1 MEKKLV
7 ETLSGLFGDRVWPDI
22 APMDTEK
29 PFCIWQQVGG
39 SAVNYLEA
47 VAADRKNARIQIT
60 VWAETREE
68 AMSLIRQVENLLVAE
83 PICATVIL
91 AAQSTYDNDT
101 GLRGAMQDF
110 SIWV

>member
-7 ETLSGLFGDRVWPDI
+7 DTLSCLFGNRVWPDI
-22 APMDTEK
+22 APIDTEK

-39 SAVNYLEA
+39 NAVKG
-47 VAADRKNARIQIT
+47 VASERKIGRIQIT

-68 AMSLIRQVENLLVAE
+68 SMSLIRQVENLLVSE
-83 PICATVIL
+83 PVCATVVL
-91 AAQSTYDNDT
+91 GAQAVYDDDT

-110 SIWV
+110 SIWI